1 MQITHKFHEAFAVG
15 IQYAEIIHPEVTKM
29 VAAIERIV
37 DGCAEDEYDFVNFPI
52 TFDIPENYFDLSP
65 RAWEYHAQRLGIN
78 LVTHSP
84 KADLKHAD
92 L

>member
-1 MQITHKFHEAFAVG
+1 MQTTRKFHEAFQAGV
-15 IQYAEIIHPEVTKM
+15 IFAEITHPEVVKM
-29 VAAIERIV
+29 VDAIERIV
-37 DGCAEDEYDFVNFPI
+37 DDCAEDGYDFVNFPI
-52 TFDIPENYFDLSP
+52 TFDIPENYYDLSP